1 MLENVLVVDG
11 DVTSRDTFY
20 EVLSSMGYRVSCVS
34 NGKEALI
41 RVQRERP
48 VLVIIDARI
57 RHFDCFE
64 TMARIRNF
72 DSEVHFILLAQD
84 ELPPDLKSKAIQAG
98 ALAVIKKDFST
109 HHMLKEIL
117 GVLKDRH
124 REFTGET
131 REGHILVIDD
141 EPEIRS
147 LIGNFLTSR
156 GYSVAAAASGEE
168 GLLQIKTR
176 RPQLV
181 FCDIRMPGMDGV
193 MVLRKI
199 LEIDPAIKVIMLSAI
214 QDEDVVREAFTQ
226 GAADYLIKPCS
237 LMKLDALVLSLLS

>member
-1 MLENVLVVDG
+1 MLESVLVVDG

-20 EVLSSMGYRVSCVS
+20 EILSSMGYRVSCVS
-34 NGKEALI
+34 NGREALI
-41 RVQRERP
+41 RVERERP
-48 VLVIIDARI
+48 VLVIVDAQI
-57 RHFDCFE
+57 QHSGCFE
-64 TMARIRNF
+64 TMERIRNF
-72 DSEVHFILLAQD
+72 DSEVRFILLAQD

-98 ALAVIKKDFST
+98 ALAVVKKDFST

-117 GVLKDRH
+117 GTLKERH
-124 REFTGET
+124 REFMGET
-131 REGHILVIDD
+131 RAGHILVIDD

-168 GLLQIKTR
+168 GLLQIKTH

>member
-1 MLENVLVVDG
+1 MFENVLIVDG

-41 RVQRERP
+41 RVERERP
-48 VLVIIDARI
+48 VLAVIDVRI
-57 RHFDCFE
+57 QHFDCFE
-64 TMARIRNF
+64 TMTRIRNF

-84 ELPPDLKSKAIQAG
+84 ELPPDIKGRAIQAG
-98 ALAVIKKDFST
+98 ALAVVRKDFST
-109 HHMLKEIL
+109 HHMMKEIL
-117 GVLKDRH
+117 GILKDRH
-124 REFTGET
+124 REFTGQV
-131 REGHILVIDD
+131 RVGHILVIDD
-141 EPEIRS
+141 EPDIRS
-147 LIGNFLTSR
+147 LISNFLTSR

-176 RPQLV
+176 RPQVV

-199 LEIDPAIKVIMLSAI
+199 LEIDPSIKVIMLSAI
-214 QDEDVVREAFTQ
+214 QDEDVVREAFAQ
-226 GAADYLIKPCS
+226 GAVDYLAKPCS
-237 LMKLDALVLSLLS
+237 LMKLDALVLALLS

>member
-11 DVTSRDTFY
+11 DVASRDTFY
-20 EVLSSMGYRVSCVS
+20 EVLSSMGYRVSCVP
-34 NGKEALI
+34 NGKEALL
-41 RVQRERP
+41 RVERERP
-48 VLVIIDARI
+48 VLVIIDSQI
-57 RHFDCFE
+57 QHSDCFE
-64 TMARIRNF
+64 TMGRIRAF
-72 DSEVHFILLAQD
+72 DSEVRFILLSRD
-84 ELPPDLKSKAIQAG
+84 DVTPDLRSKAIQAG

-117 GVLKDRH
+117 EALKDRH
-124 REFTGET
+124 REFTGES
-131 REGHILVIDD
+131 RKGHILVIDD

-181 FCDIRMPGMDGV
+181 LCDIRMPGMDGV

-226 GAADYLIKPCS
+226 GAVDYLIKPCS
-237 LMKLDALVLSLLS
+237 LMKLDALVLSLLA